1 MKEHLRNIFFSY
13 FFPIFPLC
21 SKMEEHLRNRYAFH
35 TYFFTFSHYIHT
47 PCKYHTRAHT
57 LPGYLRESSK
67 DLFRSI
73 HYRQGIPLKRRAADL
88 SSSSE
93 LRGISSGIYGLLYA
107 ILPRSPCAENVFVY
121 KLWDTGVVSRG
132 MNHVCVYS
140 RSEWWLRNQS
150 FTGVQMRRQIF
161 VFTHTG
167 GQIRR

>member
-1 MKEHLRNIFFSY
+1 MYWMEERLRNVLFCIFSLFSQKRTFFSY
-13 FFPIFPLC
+13 YFPYFPLNEGASQKHIFFIFFPIFPLC
-21 SKMEEHLRNRYAFH
+21 SKMEEHLRNRNAFH

-57 LPGYLRESSK
+57 LPRYLRESSK

-121 KLWDTGVVSRG
+121 KL
-132 MNHVCVYS
+132 
-140 RSEWWLRNQS
+140 
-150 FTGVQMRRQIF
+150 
-161 VFTHTG
+161 
-167 GQIRR
+167 